1 MNGLGWHRQKAGTDV
16 SMRAVEGVFFSASV
30 APSTA
35 NLVGFEL
42 FSSMSVLTVH
52 QMQAPNRL
60 IHWQLEPACLPAI
73 CGSHGS
79 HPLIETRLV
88 NSKVNG
94 KNR

>member
-42 FSSMSVLTVH
+42 FSSMSV
-52 QMQAPNRL
+52 
-60 IHWQLEPACLPAI
+60 
-73 CGSHGS
+73 
-79 HPLIETRLV
+79 
-88 NSKVNG
+88 
-94 KNR
+94 